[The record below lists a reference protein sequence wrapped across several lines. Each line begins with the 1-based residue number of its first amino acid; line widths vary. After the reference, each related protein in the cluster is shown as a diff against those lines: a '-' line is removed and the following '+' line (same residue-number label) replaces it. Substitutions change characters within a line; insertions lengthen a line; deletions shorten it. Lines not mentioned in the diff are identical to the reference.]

1 MDLHDDVGRVGSGA
15 RSLATEVAIEQDYRD
30 YLIGRLLPVRGR
42 TGTPTAPSP
51 RSSSTGRQPFGTSRG
66 SSRPRKVACT
76 SWRPPAGKAGRT
88 GRREWKTGPRWAVGS
103 LAASVADLRC
113 KDVL

>member
-42 TGTPTAPSP
+42 TGTPNTLFEVLERGTLTLRDLEGIIAAAE
-51 RSSSTGRQPFGTSRG
+51 GR
-66 SSRPRKVACT
+66 
-76 SWRPPAGKAGRT
+76 
-88 GRREWKTGPRWAVGS
+88 
-103 LAASVADLRC
+103 LH
-113 KDVL
+113 